1 MTPRI
6 RPEVVVFDV
15 VETLASLDVVRD
27 RLDEVGQPETV
38 LPAWFT
44 RLLRDGMAL
53 TAAGTFA
60 GFTEVARSALRAE
73 TGWRMSEE
81 QVGHVVD
88 GFGNLTPQA
97 DAVPAVRAA
106 AEAGL
111 RVFTLSNGAAASTRG
126 FLDRIGVSDMVE
138 QVLSID
144 EVSAWKPV
152 SAPYQL
158 AVTRAGLPADRVA
171 MVAVHSWDI
180 HGAHQAGLTTG
191 WSPRLEGA
199 WTDVYAVAD
208 VVADTLDG
216 VVGGLAA
223 LSPRRSG

>member
-1 MTPRI
+1 M
-6 RPEVVVFDV
+6 FDV

-27 RLDEVGQPETV
+27 RLSEVGQSETV

-60 GFTEVARSALRAE
+60 GFAEVARSALRAE
-73 TGWRMSEE
+73 TGWRMSDE
-81 QVGHVVD
+81 QVDHVLD
-88 GFGNLTPQA
+88 GFGKLTPQA

-111 RVFTLSNGAAASTRG
+111 RVFTLSNGGAASTRA
-126 FLDRIGVSDMVE
+126 FLDRIGVADMVE
-138 QVLSID
+138 RVLSID

-152 SAPYQL
+152 PAPYRL
-158 AVTRAGLPADRVA
+158 AVAMAGLPADRVA
-171 MVAVHSWDI
+171 MVAVHAWDI
-180 HGAHQAGLTTG
+180 HGAHRAGLTTG

-223 LSPRRSG
+223 LSPGRLG